1 MIKFTKGA
9 KERWAPKEKTDLLV
23 SWGWT
28 PETGAKSNNANKY
41 TVEANPT
48 VVTPK
53 EDEDNQVNNENL
65 EGDDDGGFSR

>member
-28 PETGAKSNNANKY
+28 PETGANPKKTNKY
-41 TVEANPT
+41 TVEADPT
-48 VVTPK
+48 VVAPK
-53 EDEDNQVNNENL
+53 EDLTQGLKENLL
-65 EGDDDGGFSR
+65 EGDDNGGISR

>member
-1 MIKFTKGA
+1 MIKFTKGP

-28 PETGAKSNNANKY
+28 PEKGSKSKDANKY

-48 VVTPK
+48 VVSPK
-53 EDEDNQVNNENL
+53 EDLDNQVINEIL